1 MTGNISLF
9 TSIDLKEGGNVT
21 FGDNSQGRIKGKGT
35 IGKEPHSIEN
45 VLYVEGLKHNLLSI
59 SQFSDKDFKVI
70 FEASQCT
77 ILSLKNNETILVGSR
92 DNNVYSIQLND
103 LANQDV
109 KCLSAISETSWLWH
123 RRLGHMHME
132 HLKDISSKE
141 LVRGLPK
148 IKFEKDKVCDACQM
162 GKQKKVS
169 HKPKKMVSTSRP
181 LQLLHMDLFGPIPTT
196 SLGGKSYCFVIVDD
210 FSRYTWTFFLAT
222 KDESLNVFTSFAK
235 RVQNQ
240 KDDMDNDLRT
250 LDISETPQDNS
261 KEIDLGEQP
270 SSSQGGNEE
279 AINDASNLDDSQE
292 LPKDWTYKKDHPSD
306 QILGNPSSGEFEMS
320 MMGELTFFLVLQIK
334 QSNDGIFVNQAKY
347 TKELLKRFDMEAS
360 NAFDTPMS
368 SSLKLDK
375 DEKGKDV
382 DIKRYRGMIGSLIY
396 LTASRPDIMFS
407 VCLCARFQAC
417 PKESH
422 LIAVK
427 RILRYL
433 KGTHDLGLWFPRNTS
448 FFDLI
453 GYSDADYAGCKTERK
468 STSGG
473 CQFLGH
479 SLVSWSSKKQ
489 NSVALSTTEAEYMA
503 VGACCAQIL
512 WMKQTLLDFGLKYD
526 HIPILCDNTSAI
538 DLTKNPIQHSRTKH
552 IEIKHHFIRDHV
564 QKGDIV
570 LDFVDTN
577 HQLADIFTKPLDSK
591 RFSALRRELGMSS
604 PM

>member
-1 MTGNISLF
+1 MENDEVCLKANSSNKKWILDSGCSRHMTGNISLF
-9 TSIDLKEGGNVT
+9 TSIDLKEGGNIT

-59 SQFSDKDFKVI
+59 IQFSDKGFKVI

-77 ILSLKNNETILVGSR
+77 ILSLKNNETSLVGSR

-103 LANQDV
+103 LANQDA

-132 HLKDISSKE
+132 HLNDISSKE

-148 IKFEKDKVCDACQM
+148 IKFEKDK
-162 GKQKKVS
+162 
-169 HKPKKMVSTSRP
+169 
-181 LQLLHMDLFGPIPTT
+181 
-196 SLGGKSYCFVIVDD
+196 
-210 FSRYTWTFFLAT
+210 
-222 KDESLNVFTSFAK
+222 
-235 RVQNQ
+235 
-240 KDDMDNDLRT
+240 
-250 LDISETPQDNS
+250 
-261 KEIDLGEQP
+261 
-270 SSSQGGNEE
+270 
-279 AINDASNLDDSQE
+279 
-292 LPKDWTYKKDHPSD
+292 
-306 QILGNPSSGEFEMS
+306 EFEMS
-320 MMGELTFFLVLQIK
+320 MMGELTFFLGLQIK
-334 QSNDGIFVNQAKY
+334 QSNYGIFINQAKY

-382 DIKRYRGMIGSLIY
+382 DIKRYRGMIGSLLY

-448 FFDLI
+448 FFYLI
-453 GYSDADYAGCKTERK
+453 GYSNADYAGCKTERK

-489 NSVALSTTEAEYMA
+489 NSVALSTTEAEYMT
-503 VGACCAQIL
+503 VGSCCAQIL

-526 HIPILCDNTSAI
+526 HIPILYDNTSAI
-538 DLTKNPIQHSRTKH
+538 DSTKNPIQHSRTKH
-552 IEIKHHFIRDHV
+552 IEIKHHFIHDHV

-591 RFSALRRELGMSS
+591 RFTSLRRELGMSS

>member
-1 MTGNISLF
+1 MKMDCPIYKKEKKERRDVWEKAKRRQFSKKENKEKERAMNAEHTSTWSDFDSSDEENDQANVCFMANDEVCLKAKSSSKKWILDSGCSRHMTGNISLF

-59 SQFSDKDFKVI
+59 SQFSDKGFKVI

-162 GKQKKVS
+162 GKQKK
-169 HKPKKMVSTSRP
+169 
-181 LQLLHMDLFGPIPTT
+181 
-196 SLGGKSYCFVIVDD
+196 
-210 FSRYTWTFFLAT
+210 
-222 KDESLNVFTSFAK
+222 
-235 RVQNQ
+235 
-240 KDDMDNDLRT
+240 
-250 LDISETPQDNS
+250 
-261 KEIDLGEQP
+261 
-270 SSSQGGNEE
+270 
-279 AINDASNLDDSQE
+279 
-292 LPKDWTYKKDHPSD
+292 
-306 QILGNPSSGEFEMS
+306 EFEMS
-320 MMGELTFFLVLQIK
+320 MMGELTFFLGLQIK
-334 QSNDGIFVNQAKY
+334 QSKDGIFINQAKY

-368 SSLKLDK
+368 SSLKIDK

-382 DIKRYRGMIGSLIY
+382 DIKRYRGMIGSLLY

-591 RFSALRRELGMSS
+591 RFTALRRELGMSS

>member
-1 MTGNISLF
+1 M
-9 TSIDLKEGGNVT
+9 
-21 FGDNSQGRIKGKGT
+21 
-35 IGKEPHSIEN
+35 
-45 VLYVEGLKHNLLSI
+45 
-59 SQFSDKDFKVI
+59 
-70 FEASQCT
+70 
-77 ILSLKNNETILVGSR
+77 
-92 DNNVYSIQLND
+92 
-103 LANQDV
+103 
-109 KCLSAISETSWLWH
+109 
-123 RRLGHMHME
+123 
-132 HLKDISSKE
+132 SKE
-141 LVRGLPK
+141 
-148 IKFEKDKVCDACQM
+148 
-162 GKQKKVS
+162 
-169 HKPKKMVSTSRP
+169 
-181 LQLLHMDLFGPIPTT
+181 FG
-196 SLGGKSYCFVIVDD
+196 
-210 FSRYTWTFFLAT
+210 
-222 KDESLNVFTSFAK
+222 
-235 RVQNQ
+235 
-240 KDDMDNDLRT
+240 
-250 LDISETPQDNS
+250 
-261 KEIDLGEQP
+261 
-270 SSSQGGNEE
+270 
-279 AINDASNLDDSQE
+279 
-292 LPKDWTYKKDHPSD
+292 
-306 QILGNPSSGEFEMS
+306 MS
-320 MMGELTFFLVLQIK
+320 MMGELTFFLGLQIK
-334 QSNDGIFVNQAKY
+334 QSKDGIFINQAKY

-382 DIKRYRGMIGSLIY
+382 DIKRYR
-396 LTASRPDIMFS
+396 
-407 VCLCARFQAC
+407 AC

-468 STSGG
+468 STSGV

-591 RFSALRRELGMSS
+591 RFTALRRELGMSS

>member
-1 MTGNISLF
+1 
-9 TSIDLKEGGNVT
+9 
-21 FGDNSQGRIKGKGT
+21 
-35 IGKEPHSIEN
+35 
-45 VLYVEGLKHNLLSI
+45 
-59 SQFSDKDFKVI
+59 
-70 FEASQCT
+70 
-77 ILSLKNNETILVGSR
+77 
-92 DNNVYSIQLND
+92 
-103 LANQDV
+103 NQDV

-162 GKQKKVS
+162 ESINVTFDETN
-169 HKPKKMVSTSRP
+169 PFLRRTN
-181 LQLLHMDLFGPIPTT
+181 
-196 SLGGKSYCFVIVDD
+196 IV
-210 FSRYTWTFFLAT
+210 
-222 KDESLNVFTSFAK
+222 NV
-235 RVQNQ
+235 
-240 KDDMDNDLRT
+240 DDMDNDLRT
-250 LDISETPQDNS
+250 LDISETLQDNP

-279 AINDASNLDDSQE
+279 AINDASNLDNSQE

-320 MMGELTFFLVLQIK
+320 MMGELTFFLGLQIK
-334 QSNDGIFVNQAKY
+334 QSKDGIFINQAKY

-368 SSLKLDK
+368 SSLKIDK

-382 DIKRYRGMIGSLIY
+382 DIKRYRGIIGSLLY

-453 GYSDADYAGCKTERK
+453 SYSDADYAGCKTERK
-468 STSGG
+468 STNGG
-473 CQFLGH
+473 YQFLGH

-489 NSVALSTTEAEYMA
+489 NLVALSTTEAEYMA

-570 LDFVDTN
+570 LDFVDKN

-591 RFSALRRELGMSS
+591 RFTALRRELGMSS

>member
-1 MTGNISLF
+1 MKMDCPIYNKEKKERR
-9 TSIDLKEGGNVT
+9 DEGGNVT

-59 SQFSDKDFKVI
+59 SQFSDKGFKVI

-162 GKQKKVS
+162 ESINVTFDETN
-169 HKPKKMVSTSRP
+169 PFLRRTN
-181 LQLLHMDLFGPIPTT
+181 
-196 SLGGKSYCFVIVDD
+196 IV
-210 FSRYTWTFFLAT
+210 
-222 KDESLNVFTSFAK
+222 NV
-235 RVQNQ
+235 
-240 KDDMDNDLRT
+240 DDMDNDLRT
-250 LDISETPQDNS
+250 LDISDTLQGNP

-270 SSSQGGNEE
+270 SRSQEENEE
-279 AINDASNLDDSQE
+279 AINDASNLDNSQE

-320 MMGELTFFLVLQIK
+320 MMGELTFFLGLQIK
-334 QSNDGIFVNQAKY
+334 QSKDGIFINQAKY

-382 DIKRYRGMIGSLIY
+382 DIKRYRGMIGSLLY

>member
-1 MTGNISLF
+1 MFVLQTLFDLSLVQPYPLFDLIISFFGNMLNFKLKIRKVVMPETAAHILGLLHDCYLPCDTAAQNTNQIIKHSAV
-9 TSIDLKEGGNVT
+9 DLDRAGVDFKE
-21 FGDNSQGRIKGKGT
+21 GRIKGKGT

-59 SQFSDKDFKVI
+59 SQFSDKGFKVI

-162 GKQKKVS
+162 VYNK
-169 HKPKKMVSTSRP
+169 STLVVEESINVTFDETNPFLRR
-181 LQLLHMDLFGPIPTT
+181 TN
-196 SLGGKSYCFVIVDD
+196 IV
-210 FSRYTWTFFLAT
+210 
-222 KDESLNVFTSFAK
+222 NV
-235 RVQNQ
+235 
-240 KDDMDNDLRT
+240 DDMDNDLRT
-250 LDISETPQDNS
+250 LDISDTLQGNP

-270 SSSQGGNEE
+270 SRSQEENEE
-279 AINDASNLDDSQE
+279 AINDASNLDNSQE

-320 MMGELTFFLVLQIK
+320 MMGELTFFLGLQIK
-334 QSNDGIFVNQAKY
+334 QSKDGIFINQAKY

-382 DIKRYRGMIGSLIY
+382 DIKRYRGMIGSLLY

-512 WMKQTLLDFGLKYD
+512 WMKQTLLDFGLNPLSESASVVGAGLA
-526 HIPILCDNTSAI
+526 IPAAQSGFMAMA
-538 DLTKNPIQHSRTKH
+538 
-552 IEIKHHFIRDHV
+552 E
-564 QKGDIV
+564 V
-570 LDFVDTN
+570 LKKAT
-577 HQLADIFTKPLDSK
+577 
-591 RFSALRRELGMSS
+591 
-604 PM
+604 

>member
-1 MTGNISLF
+1 MKMDCPIYNKEKKERRD
-9 TSIDLKEGGNVT
+9 IDLKEGGNVT

-59 SQFSDKDFKVI
+59 SQFSDKGFKVI

-92 DNNVYSIQLND
+92 DNNVYSIELNA

-162 GKQKKVS
+162 ESINVTFDETN
-169 HKPKKMVSTSRP
+169 PFLRRTN
-181 LQLLHMDLFGPIPTT
+181 
-196 SLGGKSYCFVIVDD
+196 IV
-210 FSRYTWTFFLAT
+210 
-222 KDESLNVFTSFAK
+222 NV
-235 RVQNQ
+235 
-240 KDDMDNDLRT
+240 DDMDNDLRT
-250 LDISETPQDNS
+250 LDISDTLQGNP

-270 SSSQGGNEE
+270 SRSQEENEE
-279 AINDASNLDDSQE
+279 AINDASNLDNSQE

-320 MMGELTFFLVLQIK
+320 MMGELTFFLGLQIK
-334 QSNDGIFVNQAKY
+334 QSKDGIFINQAKY

-382 DIKRYRGMIGSLIY
+382 DIKRYRGMIGSLLY

>member
-1 MTGNISLF
+1 MASRVRWVGGQM
-9 TSIDLKEGGNVT
+9 LKEHLLRLALRQRGIHRGGASAAMEVGEGGNVT

-59 SQFSDKDFKVI
+59 SQFSDKGFKVI

-162 GKQKKVS
+162 VYNK
-169 HKPKKMVSTSRP
+169 STLVVEESINVTFDETNPFLRR
-181 LQLLHMDLFGPIPTT
+181 TN
-196 SLGGKSYCFVIVDD
+196 IV
-210 FSRYTWTFFLAT
+210 
-222 KDESLNVFTSFAK
+222 NV
-235 RVQNQ
+235 
-240 KDDMDNDLRT
+240 DDMDNDLRT
-250 LDISETPQDNS
+250 LDISDTLQGNP

-320 MMGELTFFLVLQIK
+320 MMGELTFFLGLQIK
-334 QSNDGIFVNQAKY
+334 QSKDGIFINQAKY

-368 SSLKLDK
+368 SSLKIDK

-382 DIKRYRGMIGSLIY
+382 DIKRYRGMIGSLLY

-591 RFSALRRELGMSS
+591 RFTALRRELGMSS

>member
-1 MTGNISLF
+1 MVSVEIEELGKGEEKLSGRDAALHVIEGIRLKVGHGLGF
-9 TSIDLKEGGNVT
+9 KRALTSISCLLQDRDSIFGEGGNVT

-59 SQFSDKDFKVI
+59 SQFSDKGFKVI

-162 GKQKKVS
+162 VYNK
-169 HKPKKMVSTSRP
+169 STLVVEESINVTFDETNPFLRR
-181 LQLLHMDLFGPIPTT
+181 TN
-196 SLGGKSYCFVIVDD
+196 IV
-210 FSRYTWTFFLAT
+210 
-222 KDESLNVFTSFAK
+222 NV
-235 RVQNQ
+235 
-240 KDDMDNDLRT
+240 DDMDNDLRT
-250 LDISETPQDNS
+250 LDISDTLQGNP

-320 MMGELTFFLVLQIK
+320 MMGELTFFLGLQIK
-334 QSNDGIFVNQAKY
+334 QSKDGIFINQAKY

-368 SSLKLDK
+368 SSLKIDK

-382 DIKRYRGMIGSLIY
+382 DIKRYRGMIGSLLY

-512 WMKQTLLDFGLKYD
+512 WMKQTLLDFGLKFD

-591 RFSALRRELGMSS
+591 RFTALRRELGMSS

>member
-1 MTGNISLF
+1 MKMDCPIYNKEKKERR
-9 TSIDLKEGGNVT
+9 DEGGNVT

-59 SQFSDKDFKVI
+59 SQFSDKGFKVI

-162 GKQKKVS
+162 ESINVTFDETN
-169 HKPKKMVSTSRP
+169 PFLRRTN
-181 LQLLHMDLFGPIPTT
+181 
-196 SLGGKSYCFVIVDD
+196 IV
-210 FSRYTWTFFLAT
+210 
-222 KDESLNVFTSFAK
+222 NV
-235 RVQNQ
+235 
-240 KDDMDNDLRT
+240 DDMDNDLRT
-250 LDISETPQDNS
+250 LDISDTLQGNP

-270 SSSQGGNEE
+270 SRSQEENEE
-279 AINDASNLDDSQE
+279 AINDASNLDNSQE

-320 MMGELTFFLVLQIK
+320 MMGELTFFLGLQIK
-334 QSNDGIFVNQAKY
+334 QSKDGIFINQAKY

-382 DIKRYRGMIGSLIY
+382 DIKRYRGMIGSLLY

-564 QKGDIV
+564 QKCDIV

>member
-1 MTGNISLF
+1 MKMDCPIYNKEKKERR
-9 TSIDLKEGGNVT
+9 DEGGNVT

-59 SQFSDKDFKVI
+59 SQFSDKGFKVI

-162 GKQKKVS
+162 ESINVTFDETN
-169 HKPKKMVSTSRP
+169 PFLRRTN
-181 LQLLHMDLFGPIPTT
+181 
-196 SLGGKSYCFVIVDD
+196 IV
-210 FSRYTWTFFLAT
+210 
-222 KDESLNVFTSFAK
+222 NV
-235 RVQNQ
+235 
-240 KDDMDNDLRT
+240 DDMDNDLRT
-250 LDISETPQDNS
+250 LDISDTLQGNP

-270 SSSQGGNEE
+270 SRSQEENEE
-279 AINDASNLDDSQE
+279 AINDASNLDNSQE

-320 MMGELTFFLVLQIK
+320 MMGELTFFLGLQIK
-334 QSNDGIFVNQAKY
+334 QSKDGIFINQAKY

-382 DIKRYRGMIGSLIY
+382 DIKRYRGMIGSLLY

-591 RFSALRRELGMSS
+591 RFSALKRELGMSS
-604 PM
+604 PMLLNVISLVLNHASCTSHA

>member
-1 MTGNISLF
+1 MKMDCPIYKKEKKERRDVWEKAKRRQFSKKENKEKERAMNAEHTSTWSDFDSSDEENDQANVCFMENDEVCLKAKSSSKKWILDSGCSRHMTGNISLF

-59 SQFSDKDFKVI
+59 SQFSDKGFKVI

-92 DNNVYSIQLND
+92 DNNVYSIKLND

-162 GKQKKVS
+162 GKQKK
-169 HKPKKMVSTSRP
+169 
-181 LQLLHMDLFGPIPTT
+181 
-196 SLGGKSYCFVIVDD
+196 
-210 FSRYTWTFFLAT
+210 
-222 KDESLNVFTSFAK
+222 
-235 RVQNQ
+235 
-240 KDDMDNDLRT
+240 
-250 LDISETPQDNS
+250 
-261 KEIDLGEQP
+261 
-270 SSSQGGNEE
+270 
-279 AINDASNLDDSQE
+279 
-292 LPKDWTYKKDHPSD
+292 
-306 QILGNPSSGEFEMS
+306 EFEMS
-320 MMGELTFFLVLQIK
+320 MMGELTFFLGLQIK
-334 QSNDGIFVNQAKY
+334 QSKDGIFINQAKY
-347 TKELLKRFDMEAS
+347 TKKLLKRFDMETS
-360 NAFDTPMS
+360 NGFDTPMS

-375 DEKGKDV
+375 DQKDKDV
-382 DIKRYRGMIGSLIY
+382 DIKRYRGMIGSLLY

-453 GYSDADYAGCKTERK
+453 GYSDADYAGGCKTERK

-479 SLVSWSSKKQ
+479 SLVSWSSEKQ

-552 IEIKHHFIRDHV
+552 IEIKHHFFRDHV
-564 QKGDIV
+564 QKSDIV

-591 RFSALRRELGMSS
+591 RFTALRRELSMSS